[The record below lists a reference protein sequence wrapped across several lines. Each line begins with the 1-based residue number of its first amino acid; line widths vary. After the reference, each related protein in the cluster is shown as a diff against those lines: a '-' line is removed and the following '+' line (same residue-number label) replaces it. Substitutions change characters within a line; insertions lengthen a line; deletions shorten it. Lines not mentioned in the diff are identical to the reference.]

1 MSLISYL
8 EEFITVET
16 KDKIPEEF
24 NEISRQV
31 YIFTENNM
39 IGLSVFFIRDSGD
52 NEKLKTKIK
61 QLFPDVK
68 IEISSNERFILF
80 SMKSNETSQYIDFFR
95 KKEFTVKWYLG
106 QIFMSFRAFC
116 LNIPC
121 RKLDTIATF
130 DKYFNSG
137 DIVIYYIFNIDSYL
151 IFLEIINNKVI
162 REILLQLNSAI
173 SEDYIIML
181 QNIKYL
187 SKAKIKYAIDNNNI
201 LSFDD

>member
-1 MSLISYL
+1 MSLINYL

-24 NEISRQV
+24 NEISREV

-39 IGLSVFFIRDSGD
+39 IGLSVFFIKDSGD
-52 NEKLKTKIK
+52 NEKLKTKIN
-61 QLFPDVK
+61 QLFPNVK
-68 IEISSNERFILF
+68 IEISSNEKFILF
-80 SMKSNETSQYIDFFR
+80 YMKSNETSQYIDFFR
-95 KKEFTVKWYLG
+95 KNEFTVKWYLG

-116 LNIPC
+116 LNTTC
-121 RKLDTIATF
+121 RKLDRIAIF

-162 REILLQLNSAI
+162 REIMLQLNSAI
-173 SEDYIIML
+173 SEDCIIML